1 MSTLILTRVK
11 PSDMNIRVL
20 IGLST
25 LLSLFILAQ
34 TASAGPALTDDDKA
48 FLSDLMTTGIPMLY
62 QTPEA
67 MNIGVYYGRDTAIAD
82 IASKKSEALTSITEK
97 IKGYKL
103 SPELS
108 PLRESWLSAAD
119 TLKADL
125 DEYATLIPG
134 CGSCISAMNK
144 MYPELIAS
152 ADSFQKEFLT
162 FYGKNQLIP

>member
-1 MSTLILTRVK
+1 MNVCTGLCILLTFF
-11 PSDMNIRVL
+11 
-20 IGLST
+20 
-25 LLSLFILAQ
+25 LLTQGCLA
-34 TASAGPALTDDDKA
+34 APALTDDDKA

-67 MNIGVYYGRDTAIAD
+67 MNIGVFYGRDTAIAD

-103 SPELS
+103 SPEVS
-108 PLRESWLSAAD
+108 QLRDSWLSAAD
-119 TLKADL
+119 TLKTSL

-134 CGSCISAMNK
+134 CGSCIAAMNK
-144 MYPELIAS
+144 MYPDLIAS

-162 FYGKNQLIP
+162 FYGKNQVTP

>member
-1 MSTLILTRVK
+1 MNVCTGLCLLLPFFLLTQ
-11 PSDMNIRVL
+11 
-20 IGLST
+20 GC
-25 LLSLFILAQ
+25 LA
-34 TASAGPALTDDDKA
+34 APALTDDDKA

-67 MNIGVYYGRDTAIAD
+67 MNTGVFYGRDTAIAD

-103 SPELS
+103 SPEVS
-108 PLRESWLSAAD
+108 PLRDSWLSAAD
-119 TLKADL
+119 TLKTSL

-162 FYGKNQLIP
+162 FFRKNQVTP